1 MVLIR
6 LIALRLITSLAY
18 LHSAHAHVTLN
29 RQCWH
34 DYPLLT
40 VQLSC
45 HLNGIHEMAHPVQT
59 WPKEQEENFPW
70 SHTPICTPSLPS
82 LNSPLCVYT
91 STTFASGRGLSIFT
105 TPNLANH
112 FASLPVFHNASI
124 LAEQDING
132 DTGTWRTET
141 IPGKGIGMVASH
153 TLDFGDR
160 VTSYTPA
167 FLAVLEDELGT
178 LNREKWWRIAISQ
191 LPDGKDGE
199 ESVKDKFMGLA
210 TVYGDERVKVQDIVK
225 ANTFQLEVQ
234 GINHLAVWPETSRLN
249 HDCGPNA
256 QYVID
261 PTTLTHH
268 VHATRAIPRGHEI
281 TIAYT
286 SPFDSTA
293 DRQSHL
299 SSFGFTC
306 SCARCTSDPSFS
318 STTHSSSDRNSNSN
332 PPPNSDPTLSLIH
345 TLQSHL
351 NDYTPSSPATPSM
364 AEHLLRLHHEQG
376 LEGFMDMAYGFA
388 ALTYSSFGEES
399 KAREYAAR
407 AKRAI
412 EMKDGVWSANWRVW
426 EAVRREGVKGHWSW
440 RRRVEG

>member
-1 MVLIR
+1 MQYRQIGNQAGLALFGGVSFSKFNTHIFHRQVPRAPSLSIDVCRNQRLGGPGLSLVDLVLTSHVSTPQVLAPKEAEH
-6 LIALRLITSLAY
+6 LIESE
-18 LHSAHAHVTLN
+18 N
-29 RQCWH
+29 CWH

-249 HDCGPNA
+249 HDCGPK
-256 QYVID
+256 YV
-261 PTTLTHH
+261 LF
-268 VHATRAIPRGHEI
+268 
-281 TIAYT
+281 Y
-286 SPFDSTA
+286 
-293 DRQSHL
+293 
-299 SSFGFTC
+299 
-306 SCARCTSDPSFS
+306 
-318 STTHSSSDRNSNSN
+318 
-332 PPPNSDPTLSLIH
+332 
-345 TLQSHL
+345 
-351 NDYTPSSPATPSM
+351 
-364 AEHLLRLHHEQG
+364 
-376 LEGFMDMAYGFA
+376 AYG
-388 ALTYSSFGEES
+388 
-399 KAREYAAR
+399 
-407 AKRAI
+407 
-412 EMKDGVWSANWRVW
+412 
-426 EAVRREGVKGHWSW
+426 HPP
-440 RRRVEG
+440 